1 MLWGSFWNC
10 KLFSVATLATVE
22 GRFEP
27 LQLQNYLK
35 YYTTRTEKKNNN
47 NKSNGNNII
56 LTHNILYCV
65 PTNNGR
71 AVTPTM
77 DNICSPD
84 SGLPS
89 LPSSLALS
97 LSILSWLNS
106 ENIIFAL
113 SIVFFILLFHW
124 SRTNLVKNKSRRGFS
139 PVLKSQVIAD
149 KLRIYKMLAN
159 IFRLDKGRAKVLRQ
173 ALLSRKLFAHNF
185 WLGLN

>member
-1 MLWGSFWNC
+1 MWGSFWNC
-10 KLFSVATLATVE
+10 KLFSVATTSAAKL
-22 GRFEP
+22 FE
-27 LQLQNYLK
+27 
-35 YYTTRTEKKNNN
+35 
-47 NKSNGNNII
+47 
-56 LTHNILYCV
+56 ILYNTHRKEKTTIIATTSFWHTIFCIV
-65 PTNNGR
+65 CQL
-71 AVTPTM
+71 TM
-77 DNICSPD
+77 GELSRPQWTTFARLIPVFPPY
-84 SGLPS
+84 LLLS
-89 LPSSLALS
+89 LP
-97 LSILSWLNS
+97 ILSWLNS

-139 PVLKSQVIAD
+139 PAPAPARHRTVLESQVIAD